1 MVTSEY
7 NRNLQECVALIKG
20 HSEGKDSEGL
30 CATLEEHRVPFSQ
43 NTVLMEIWQF
53 PVNQISKVGEW
64 TWIESIIRIS
74 PTACLPPLLPP

>member
-43 NTVLMEIWQF
+43 NTVLMEI
-53 PVNQISKVGEW
+53 
-64 TWIESIIRIS
+64 
-74 PTACLPPLLPP
+74 